1 MRGGVRWIKSEAHDV
16 LEAEDWGGKG
26 YEARGGY
33 VYDSDDEDESSL
45 AFWEDAMMIQTYY
58 LIAAIQSWKGA

>member
-16 LEAEDWGGKG
+16 LEAEDRCGKG
-26 YEARGGY
+26 YEAQGGY

-45 AFWEDAMMIQTYY
+45 AF
-58 LIAAIQSWKGA
+58 

>member
-16 LEAEDWGGKG
+16 LEDEDRCGKG

-45 AFWEDAMMIQTYY
+45 AF
-58 LIAAIQSWKGA
+58 